1 MREVMVDV
9 PLVSWSDIG
18 GQEDTKQCLKEAVEW
33 PLKYSDAFARLGI
46 KPPSGI
52 LMYGPPGCSKTLMAK
67 ALANESRVN
76 FIAVKGPELF
86 SKWVGE
92 SERAVREVFRK
103 ARAAAPSIIFFDE
116 IDALGARRGSGKS
129 NSVADRVLT
138 QLLVE
143 MDGVDELRNVTVI
156 AATNRP
162 DMVDAALLRP
172 GRFDR
177 KVYVGPPTKAARVE
191 ILKMHLSKMPH
202 DDSLDVDTLAAA
214 CEGFSGAEVA
224 SICREA
230 ALIHLE
236 TMGGKVTCVPNE
248 AFFDAV
254 KRVTPNITPDMIAF
268 YDRYRH
274 GNASAKS

>member
-1 MREVMVDV
+1 
-9 PLVSWSDIG
+9 
-18 GQEDTKQCLKEAVEW
+18 
-33 PLKYSDAFARLGI
+33 
-46 KPPSGI
+46 
-52 LMYGPPGCSKTLMAK
+52 MYGPPGCSKTLMAK
-67 ALANESRVN
+67 ALAHESRIN

-116 IDALGARRGSGKS
+116 IDALGARRGSGQGS
-129 NSVADRVLT
+129 GVADRVLT

-143 MDGVDELRNVTVI
+143 MDGVDALRNVTIV

-177 KVYVGPPTKAARVE
+177 KVYVGPPDLAARRE
-191 ILKMHLSKMPH
+191 ILRMHLAKMPH
-202 DDSLDVDTLAAA
+202 AEDVNVDALALA

-224 SICREA
+224 AISREA

-236 TMGGKVTCVPNE
+236 AQRAQALTEHTDTIPHIPNS
-248 AFFDAV
+248 AFLTAI
-254 KRVTPNITPDMIAF
+254 KRVTPNITQDMLRF
-268 YDRYRH
+268 YCSYQH
-274 GNASAKS
+274 NNQ